1 MSREPIDIKINVT
14 RQSAAPNQM
23 KVKEAVGQAV
33 QLLNTERTKANV
45 PVLGLA
51 AQLMQAAQE
60 HCDDM
65 AARGYLAPTT
75 PEGEQVGTRAKRLGY
90 NGRVTALLASG
101 APQLGVVLA
110 RWLTILDYKAVLLD
124 AGYSQLGIGMAD
136 GAWTVLLALPA
147 PQVAPAPAPQAAS
160 GNVASAAAFDQT
172 ARPGTPVPA
181 SVKAATAPPP
191 ADKAAAD
198 KAAQEKAA
206 QEKAAQEKAAD
217 KAPAAR
223 APDIRDVRSKA
234 QELISQLRA
243 QTKLGPVALSETLC
257 NGAQAHADDMAARD
271 YFATNSPDGSS
282 AMARAQQ
289 RGFGGTIIASM
300 CKGPS
305 TPEDAFMAWR
315 DSSLSSLLHPQ
326 ARYIGIGSA
335 GGRWVLLIGITV

>member
-14 RQSAAPNQM
+14 RQSPAPNQM

-33 QLLNTERTKANV
+33 QLLNTERTKGGV
-45 PVLGLA
+45 PALGLS

-65 AARGYLAPTT
+65 AARGYLAPAT
-75 PEGEQVGTRAKRLGY
+75 PEGEQVGARAKRLGY
-90 NGRVTALLASG
+90 SGRVTALLASG
-101 APQLGVVLA
+101 APQLGVVLT
-110 RWLTILDYKAVLLD
+110 RWLTIPDYKAVLMD

-147 PQVAPAPAPQAAS
+147 TQVAPSSQAAS

-172 ARPGTPVPA
+172 ARPGTPVPEA
-181 SVKAATAPPP
+181 VKAATAPPP
-191 ADKAAAD
+191 ADKTAAD
-198 KAAQEKAA
+198 KAAQDKAA
-206 QEKAAQEKAAD
+206 SD
-217 KAPAAR
+217 KAPAPR
-223 APDIRDVRSKA
+223 GPDVRDVRSKA

-243 QTKLGPVALSETLC
+243 QTKLAPVALSETLC
-257 NGAQAHADDMAARD
+257 LAAQAHAEDMAARD

-289 RGFGGTIIASM
+289 RGFGGTIIAAL

-305 TPEDAFMAWR
+305 SPEDAFAAWR
-315 DSSLSSLLHPQ
+315 DSSLANLTHPH
-326 ARYIGIGSA
+326 ARYIGVGSA
-335 GGRWVLLIGITV
+335 AGRWVLLIGITG